1 MFRIFTCLT
10 AEHDWRLVIIAG
22 VVCFLASLTAVNLFR
37 RARGTQGGTR
47 VAWLVF
53 AGAATGCGIWATHFI
68 AMLAYEPGIDVTYSV
83 SLTTLSLLVAMAI
96 TGSGLAVPVYLS
108 SPAAAPIGG
117 ALVGGGVACMHY
129 LGMWALQVPGDVTWA
144 ADLVIASILLGML
157 LGAGALTIA
166 VRAVGRRAISLAALL
181 LTLAIVSHHFTAM
194 GAVSIIPDPSR
205 PIDAFSL
212 APTSLAIAIGG
223 VATAVLGIALS
234 SAFVDGRLRD
244 QNARIIAA
252 IDNMSQGLCMFDR
265 AERLVVCNRRYLE
278 MYDLA
283 SSAIK
288 PGCTLTDVLEQR
300 ARQKTFLLD
309 IATYR
314 RELMDTIRA
323 GQITHVE
330 IKSDAGRVISICNQP
345 MPDGGWVATHED
357 ITERRS
363 AEQERALLQEQK
375 HRRETIDSAIATF
388 RERMEVLLRTV
399 TESAIAMR
407 GTAASLLG
415 ASGQTSQRAEGAV
428 KTSNEASVNV
438 STAAT
443 AADELSA
450 SIAEISQQLG
460 RTSEIVRVAVSEAR
474 GTNDQI
480 ETLAEA
486 AQKIGDVVKLIRNIA
501 GQTNLLALN
510 ATIEAARAGESGKGF
525 AVVASEVKS
534 LAVQTAKATE
544 DIASQITAVQQSTGG
559 AVDAIARI
567 AERMGEIERY
577 TSAVSTSIQ
586 EQNEATGE
594 ISQNVSSAAGGAR
607 IVVSVLSE
615 VVGAATETRQ
625 SAQTVLDA
633 SQAVEKAAANL
644 RAEVEAF
651 LGKVAA

>member
-1 MFRIFTCLT
+1 MLRILTCLT
-10 AEHDWRLVIIAG
+10 DEHDLRLVVIAG

-37 RARGTQGGTR
+37 RARSTQGGTR
-47 VAWLVF
+47 FAWLAF

-68 AMLAYEPGIDVTYSV
+68 AMLAYAPGVEVAYSID
-83 SLTTLSLLVAMAI
+83 LTTLSLFAAVAI
-96 TGSGLAVPVYLS
+96 TGLGLALPVYVPIRS
-108 SPAAAPIGG
+108 AAPVGG

-129 LGMWALQVPGDVTWA
+129 LGMFALQVPGQVTWSM
-144 ADLVIASILLGML
+144 DLVAASIVIGML
-157 LGAGALTIA
+157 LGAAALTVA
-166 VRAVGRRAISLAALL
+166 AGISSRKSAFLAALL

-194 GAVSIIPDPSR
+194 GAVTIVA
-205 PIDAFSL
+205 DATRLMNPFSL
-212 APTSLAIAIGG
+212 APTSMAIAIGG
-223 VATAVLGIALS
+223 VATAVLGMALA
-234 SAFVDGRLRD
+234 SAFVDGRLRE

-278 MYDLA
+278 MYDL
-283 SSAIK
+283 SPSVIK
-288 PGCTLTDVLEQR
+288 PGCTLTEVLEQR

-314 RELMDTIRA
+314 RELMETIRA
-323 GQITHVE
+323 GQTTHVE
-330 IKSDAGRVISICNQP
+330 IKSDAGRVISISNQP

-363 AEQERALLQEQK
+363 AEQERALMEEQK
-375 HRRETIDSAIATF
+375 HRREAIDSAIATF
-388 RERMEVLLRTV
+388 RARMEVLLRTV

-407 GTAASLLG
+407 GTAAGLLG

-428 KTSNEASVNV
+428 QTSNEASVNV

-450 SIAEISQQLG
+450 SIGEISQQLG

-474 GTNDQI
+474 GTNQQI

-544 DIASQITAVQQSTGG
+544 DIAGQITAVQQSTGG
-559 AVDAIARI
+559 AVEAIARI

-577 TSAVSTSIQ
+577 TSAVSASIQ

-651 LGKVAA
+651 LGQVAA